1 MPGEGDKKPLIEN
14 LRSGA
19 AFFKESLFVIVILML
34 FLFPAVIRDILENAG
49 IKSIAG
55 IEFRDEIEE
64 TQEETKLALEQI
76 TVLRDS
82 LDILNRRL
90 AVAIDR
96 TRDMDTRRELEE
108 IQTSLGDS
116 KEKTFQIDEKL
127 QQNIV
132 RQESILNELPK
143 RKTD

>member
-1 MPGEGDKKPLIEN
+1 MPGEYDKRPLIEN

-34 FLFPAVIRDILENAG
+34 FLFPTVIRDILENAG
-49 IKSIAG
+49 IKSIGG

-64 TQEETKLALEQI
+64 TQEETRLALEQI

-82 LDILNRRL
+82 LEILNTRL

-108 IQTSLGDS
+108 IQTSLSSS

-127 QQNIV
+127 QQNIM
-132 RQESILNELPK
+132 RQENILNELPK